1 MLVLYFVTAGIFFRD
16 DRSKHAMGQQVL
28 EIFGWARRRKLLASA
43 FLVLTLV
50 IGILIGSIVSG
61 RTSAMR
67 AMSAFAGTNATPLK
81 VPDPVPASASFS
93 GIVTRVEPAVVNI
106 ATTQVLEKKPTVHK
120 RRTPQ
125 GGGNGQGYGNDQD
138 DPMQDFFDRFFDG
151 RQDAPPQAERSLGS
165 GVIVDKRGYVLT
177 NNHVV
182 EQATKIQ
189 VSLDGDPNKYTAK
202 VIGVDEDTDLAVI
215 KIEAGKELPTAKLGN
230 SDGVNV
236 GDWVLAIG
244 SPFGLNATVTAGI
257 ISAKDRGGIGGS
269 NHQFQRFLQT
279 DAAINPGNSGG
290 PLVDLAGEVIGINT
304 AIITGSRGYE
314 GVGFALPSTAAIN
327 VYNQII
333 AQGRVTR
340 GSIGVSFQEELGTNA
355 ITLKELGAANG
366 VVIMGVEAGS
376 PAEKAGL
383 KGGDVITAVNGKPV
397 KTGNDL
403 VNPIAQAPIGSKV
416 KIDYVRDRTAKEAT
430 AVVEDRTR
438 VFPTQ
443 AGRVGDQQGDEAAP
457 AEFGLR
463 VEALTPDRASRVGM
477 DGQRGVLVVDVDPA
491 SFADDLGFG
500 RGDVIVEINRVPVA
514 SMEDYKSAVG
524 KLKPGENVV
533 FKVLRRADNDH
544 TLTVFLPG
552 VVPADSK

>member
-1 MLVLYFVTAGIFFRD
+1 
-16 DRSKHAMGQQVL
+16 MGQVKEL
-28 EIFGWARRRKLLASA
+28 FDWARRRKILAA
-43 FLVLTLV
+43 VFVTLTLV
-50 IGILIGSIVSG
+50 VGILIGSVVSG
-61 RTSAMR
+61 RVSAMKTF
-67 AMSAFAGTNATPLK
+67 SFAGTNATPLA
-81 VPDPVPASASFS
+81 VPDPIPAASSFS
-93 GIVTRVEPAVVNI
+93 AIVNRVEPAVVNI
-106 ATTQVLEKKPTVHK
+106 ATTQVLERKPSSKK
-120 RRTPQ
+120 RRSQQP
-125 GGGNGQGYGNDQD
+125 DQD

-165 GVIVDKRGYVLT
+165 GVIVDKRGYILT

-189 VSLDGDPNKYTAK
+189 VQLDGGDPNKYTAK

-215 KIEAGKELPTAKLGN
+215 KIEANKELPTAKLGN
-230 SDGVNV
+230 SDGIQV

-244 SPFGLNATVTAGI
+244 SPFGLQATVTAGI
-257 ISAKDRGGIGGS
+257 ISAKDRAGIGGAG
-269 NHQFQRFLQT
+269 HQFQRFVQT

-314 GVGFALPSTAAIN
+314 GVGFALPSSTAIS

-333 AQGRVTR
+333 SQGRVTR
-340 GSIGVSFQEELGTNA
+340 GSIGVSFREDQGTNA
-355 ITLKELGAANG
+355 ITLKSLGAPYG
-366 VVIMGVEAGS
+366 VVIMGVEPGS

-403 VNPIAQAPIGSKV
+403 VNPIAQAQIGSKV
-416 KIDYVRDRTAKEAT
+416 KLDYVRDRAQKET
-430 AVVEDRTR
+430 NAVVEDRTR

-443 AGRVGDQQGDEAAP
+443 AGRVGDQPGEGAP

-463 VEALTPDRASRVGM
+463 VDSLTPERASRVGM
-477 DGQRGVLVVDVDPA
+477 EGQKGVLVTDVDPA
-491 SFADDLGFG
+491 SFADDLGFN
-500 RGDVIVEINRVPVA
+500 RGDVIAEINREPISSVD
-514 SMEDYKSAVG
+514 DYKKAAA

-533 FKVLRRADNDH
+533 FKVLQRGDNEH
-544 TLTVFLPG
+544 TLTVFLSG
-552 VVPADSK
+552 VVPSENKQ

>member
-1 MLVLYFVTAGIFFRD
+1 
-16 DRSKHAMGQQVL
+16 MGQQVKEL
-28 EIFGWARRRKLLASA
+28 YEWARRRKILASV
-43 FLVLTLV
+43 FVVLTLGV
-50 IGILIGSIVSG
+50 GIMIGSIVSG
-61 RTSAMR
+61 RVSAMK
-67 AMSAFAGTNATPLK
+67 ALSFAGTNATPLA
-81 VPDPVPASASFS
+81 VPDPIPSSNSFS
-93 GIVTRVEPAVVNI
+93 TIVTRVEPAVVNI
-106 ATTQVLEKKPTVHK
+106 ATTQVLERKPAARK
-120 RRTPQ
+120 RRAQPAQ
-125 GGGNGQGYGNDQD
+125 PGQGQGDQD

-177 NNHVV
+177 NNQVV

-189 VSLDGDPNKYTAK
+189 VQLDGDPNKYTAK

-215 KIEAGKELPTAKLGN
+215 KIEANKELPTAKLGN
-230 SDGVNV
+230 SDGVQV

-244 SPFGLNATVTAGI
+244 SPFGWNATVTAGI

-269 NHQFQRFLQT
+269 SHQFQRFIQT

-333 AQGRVTR
+333 SQGRVTR
-340 GSIGVSFQEELGTNA
+340 GSIGVSFSEDLGTNS

-366 VVIMGVEAGS
+366 VVIMGVEPGS

-383 KGGDVITAVNGKPV
+383 KGGDVITNVNGKPI

-403 VNPIAQAPIGSKV
+403 VNPIAQASIGTKV
-416 KIDYVRDRTAKEAT
+416 RLGYVRDGQAKETT

-438 VFPTQ
+438 VFPNSSVKLVDSQ
-443 AGRVGDQQGDEAAP
+443 NDNGAA
-457 AEFGLR
+457 EYGLR
-463 VEALTPDRASRVGM
+463 VENLTPDRASRVGM
-477 DGQRGVLVVDVDPA
+477 EGQKGVLVVDVDPA
-491 SFADDLGFG
+491 SFGDDLGFA
-500 RGDVIVEINRVPVA
+500 RGDVIAEVNRQAVNSVA
-514 SMEDYKSAVG
+514 DYKTVMS
-524 KLKPGENVV
+524 KLKPGANVV
-533 FKVLRRADNDH
+533 FKVLRRQDNDRV
-544 TLTVFLPG
+544 LTVFLPG
-552 VVPADSK
+552 VVPAENAQ

>member
-1 MLVLYFVTAGIFFRD
+1 
-16 DRSKHAMGQQVL
+16 MGQVNGL
-28 EIFGWARRRKLLASA
+28 SAWTRRKKILASMSV
-43 FLVLTLV
+43 VLTLAL
-50 IGILIGSIVSG
+50 GIMIGSVVSG
-61 RTSAMR
+61 KVSAMKTL
-67 AMSAFAGTNATPLK
+67 STFAGTSATPLG
-81 VPDPVPASASFS
+81 VPDPIPAASSFS

-106 ATTQVLEKKPTVHK
+106 ATTQVLDRKPSARK
-120 RRTPQ
+120 RRAPQ
-125 GGGNGQGYGNDQD
+125 QGQGNQD
-138 DPMQDFFDRFFDG
+138 NDPMQDFFDRFFDG

-165 GVIVDKRGYVLT
+165 GVIIDKRGYILT

-182 EQATKIQ
+182 EQATKVQ
-189 VSLDGDPNKYTAK
+189 VQLDGDPAKYVAK

-215 KIEAGKELPTAKLGN
+215 KIDAGKELPTAKLGN
-230 SDGVNV
+230 SDGVQV

-257 ISAKDRGGIGGS
+257 ISAKDRSGIGGAG
-269 NHQFQRFLQT
+269 HQFQRFIQT

-290 PLVDLAGEVIGINT
+290 PLVDLAGQVIGINT

-314 GVGFALPSTAAIN
+314 GVGFALPSSTAIN

-333 AQGRVTR
+333 SQGRVTR

-355 ITLKELGAANG
+355 ITLKELGAQHG

-403 VNPIAQAPIGSKV
+403 VNPIAQSPIGSKV
-416 KIDYVRDRTAKEAT
+416 KIDYVRDRAAKETTAT
-430 AVVEDRTR
+430 VEDRTH

-443 AGRVGDQQGDEAAP
+443 AGRVNDQSGEGAP

-463 VEALTPDRASRVGM
+463 VDSLTPERASRVGM
-477 DGQRGVLVVDVDPA
+477 EGRRGVLVTDVDPA

-500 RGDVIVEINRVPVA
+500 RGDVIQEINHEVVSSVDDYRKIVA
-514 SMEDYKSAVG
+514 
-524 KLKPGENVV
+524 KLKPGQNVV
-533 FKVLRRADNDH
+533 FKILRRGDNEH
-544 TLTVFLPG
+544 TLTIFLPG
-552 VVPADSK
+552 VVPADSKN

>member
-16 DRSKHAMGQQVL
+16 DRSKHAMGQQVR

-50 IGILIGSIVSG
+50 VGILIGSIVSS

-81 VPDPVPASASFS
+81 LPDPVPSSASFS

-106 ATTQVLEKKPTVHK
+106 ATTQVLEKKPAVRK

-138 DPMQDFFDRFFDG
+138 DPTQDFFDRFFDG

-189 VSLDGDPNKYTAK
+189 VQLSGSNQKYTAK
-202 VIGVDEDTDLAVI
+202 VIGVDEDTDLAVV
-215 KIEAGKELPTAKLGN
+215 KIEANKELPTAKLGN
-230 SDGVNV
+230 SDGVQV

-244 SPFGLNATVTAGI
+244 SPFGLQATVTAGI
-257 ISAKDRGGIGGS
+257 ISAKDRQGIGGAG
-269 NHQFQRFLQT
+269 HQFQRFLQT

-340 GSIGVSFQEELGTNA
+340 GSIGVSFEEEQSTNP
-355 ITLKELGAANG
+355 ITLKSLGAPYG
-366 VVIMGVEAGS
+366 LVIERVEPGS

-383 KGGDVITAVNGKPV
+383 KGGDVITSVNGQPV

-403 VNPIAQAPIGSKV
+403 VNPIAQAAIGSKV
-416 KIDYVRDRTAKEAT
+416 KLTFIREKAQKETVAE
-430 AVVEDRTR
+430 VGDRTR
-438 VFPTQ
+438 VFPNS
-443 AGRVGDQQGDEAAP
+443 AG
-457 AEFGLR
+457 
-463 VEALTPDRASRVGM
+463 
-477 DGQRGVLVVDVDPA
+477 
-491 SFADDLGFG
+491 
-500 RGDVIVEINRVPVA
+500 
-514 SMEDYKSAVG
+514 
-524 KLKPGENVV
+524 
-533 FKVLRRADNDH
+533 
-544 TLTVFLPG
+544 
-552 VVPADSK
+552 

>member
-1 MLVLYFVTAGIFFRD
+1 
-16 DRSKHAMGQQVL
+16 MGQQVKEL
-28 EIFGWARRRKLLASA
+28 FDWARRRKILASV
-43 FLVLTLV
+43 FVTLTLV
-50 IGILIGSIVSG
+50 VGILIGSVVSG
-61 RTSAMR
+61 RVSAMKTF
-67 AMSAFAGTNATPLK
+67 SFAGTNATPLA
-81 VPDPVPASASFS
+81 VPDPIPAASSFS
-93 GIVTRVEPAVVNI
+93 AIVNRVEPAVVNI
-106 ATTQVLEKKPTVHK
+106 ATTQVLERKQSKK
-120 RRTPQ
+120 RRSQQP
-125 GGGNGQGYGNDQD
+125 DQD

-165 GVIVDKRGYVLT
+165 GVIVDKRGYILT

-189 VSLDGDPNKYTAK
+189 VQLDGGDPNKYTAK

-215 KIEAGKELPTAKLGN
+215 KIEANKDLPTAKLGN
-230 SDGVNV
+230 SDGVQV

-244 SPFGLNATVTAGI
+244 SPFGLQATVTAGI
-257 ISAKDRGGIGGS
+257 ISAKDRGGIGGAG
-269 NHQFQRFLQT
+269 HQFQRFVQT

-314 GVGFALPSTAAIN
+314 GVGFALPSSTAIN

-333 AQGRVTR
+333 SQGRVTR
-340 GSIGVSFQEELGTNA
+340 GSIGVSFREDQGTNA
-355 ITLKELGAANG
+355 ITLKSLGAQYG
-366 VVIMGVEAGS
+366 VVIMGVEPGS

-416 KIDYVRDRTAKEAT
+416 KLNYVRDRAQKET
-430 AVVEDRTR
+430 SAVVEDRTR

-443 AGRVGDQQGDEAAP
+443 AGRLGDQPGEGAP

-463 VEALTPDRASRVGM
+463 VDSLTPERASRVGM
-477 DGQRGVLVVDVDPA
+477 EGQKGVLVTDVDPA
-491 SFADDLGFG
+491 SFADDLNFN
-500 RGDVIVEINRVPVA
+500 RGDVITEINREPITSVD
-514 SMEDYKSAVG
+514 DYKKAAA

-533 FKVLRRADNDH
+533 FKVLQRGDNDH
-544 TLTVFLPG
+544 TLTVFLSG
-552 VVPADSK
+552 VVPAETKQ

>member
-50 IGILIGSIVSG
+50 VGILIGSIVSG

-81 VPDPVPASASFS
+81 LPDPVPSSASFS

-106 ATTQVLEKKPTVHK
+106 ATTQVLEKKPAVRK

-215 KIEAGKELPTAKLGN
+215 KIEASKDLPTAKLGN

-383 KGGDVITAVNGKPV
+383 KGGDVITSVNGKPV

-416 KIDYVRDRTAKEAT
+416 KLNYVRDRSQKETTAT
-430 AVVEDRTR
+430 VEDRTR
-438 VFPTQ
+438 VFPNA
-443 AGRVGDQQGDEAAP
+443 AGRMGDQPGETAP
-457 AEFGLR
+457 AEFGLH
-463 VEALTPDRASRVGM
+463 VEELTPDSARQLGVNNVK
-477 DGQRGVLVVDVDPA
+477 GVLVSEVEPA

-514 SMEDYKSAVG
+514 SMEDYKAAVG